1 MSGVTREPMLPPSIA
16 ELSAAMSRGATS
28 AETLAAD
35 ALAACRARAADN
47 IMITLRDE
55 AAVRAD
61 ARAVDE
67 ARRAG
72 RPLGPLAGIPLIVK
86 DNIAVGGQPFTG
98 GCPAFAD
105 HVAAADAS
113 VVARLTA
120 AGAIIIGKANLHEL
134 AFGATSNNGWAGPVR
149 NPHDPARVAGGSSGG
164 SAAVVATGIV
174 PISLGTDTGGSGRIP
189 AALCGC
195 IGYRPTTGRYP
206 SDGVMLLTTVRDTIS
221 LTANHVADI
230 ALVDGIVTG
239 AAPAAPVSLD
249 SLRIGVLNPFAG
261 EGLTA
266 DVRSAFADAIA
277 RLRAAGAAIVPVDG
291 GELLK
296 IDQAIGLPIV
306 LAEARPLWIM
316 AARQILGLS
325 LDAFADRIAS
335 PDVQATFRMMA
346 GQEPPVSDGA
356 YRDMRDGALV
366 RLRQAYAEIFAAE
379 GVDLIAFPTV
389 LTTAPPIGEDD
400 QIMIDGTAMPLFPAL
415 IRNTGPGSLAG
426 VPGISL
432 PIAVAEGALPV
443 GLALDAPV
451 GGDAGLLAA
460 AAAIERVLA
469 GQVQGQEKEDA

>member
-1 MSGVTREPMLPPSIA
+1 MKDGTLAFASIA
-16 ELSAAMSRGATS
+16 ELTAAMSRGATS
-28 AETLAAD
+28 AEALVAAALTACRERADGNAMISLRGEAD
-35 ALAACRARAADN
+35 ALA
-47 IMITLRDE
+47 E
-55 AAVRAD
+55 AKSI
-61 ARAVDE
+61 DE

-72 RPLGPLAGIPLIVK
+72 RPLGPLAGIPLVVK
-86 DNIAVGGQPFTG
+86 DNIAVGGLPFTG

-105 HVAAADAS
+105 HVAPSDAS
-113 VVARLTA
+113 VVTRLTG
-120 AGAIIIGKANLHEL
+120 AGAIVIGKANLHEL

-149 NPHDPARVAGGSSGG
+149 NPHDPARIAGGSSGG

-195 IGYRPTTGRYP
+195 VGFRPTTGRYP

-221 LTANHVADI
+221 LTASHVADI
-230 ALVDGIVTG
+230 ALVDGLVTG
-239 AAPAAPVSLD
+239 EAPAGPVRLD
-249 SLRIGVLNPFAG
+249 SLRIGVLSPFAS
-261 EGLTA
+261 EGLTP
-266 DVRSAFADAIA
+266 DVRSAFAAAIEQ
-277 RLRAAGAAIVPVDG
+277 LRAAGAAIVAVDG
-291 GELLK
+291 SELLK

-316 AARQILGLS
+316 AAQQMLGLS

-335 PDVQATFRMMA
+335 PDVRGTFQMMA
-346 GQEPPVSDGA
+346 GKEPPVSDTA

-366 RLRQAYAEIFAAE
+366 RLRQAYAEIFATR
-379 GVDLIAFPTV
+379 GVDLLAFPTV

-400 QIMIDGTAMPLFPAL
+400 HIVIDGVAMPLFPAL

-443 GLALDAPV
+443 GLALDAPA